1 MKKNVLLIVLF
12 SAILL
17 TGCGK
22 KAETDTLNTKEK
34 QPFYISVTKAS
45 DLKNEYT
52 LKKTGKL
59 SSNSEITVTAQ
70 I

>member
-1 MKKNVLLIVLF
+1 MKKNVLLIVLL
-12 SAILL
+12 STIIL

-22 KAETDTLNTKEK
+22 KAETEIPTATEK
-34 QPFYISVTKAS
+34 QPYYISVTKAS
-45 DLKNEYT
+45 DLKSEYT

>member
-1 MKKNVLLIVLF
+1 MKKNVLVIVLL
-12 SAILL
+12 STILL

-22 KAETDTLNTKEK
+22 KAETDTPTATEK
-34 QPFYISVTKAS
+34 QPYYISVTKGS
-45 DLKNEYT
+45 ELKSEYT

-59 SSNSEITVTAQ
+59 SSNSEIIVSAL